1 LLEVSWDR
9 LKQYFCVAKVDFS
22 FFRMNANRSGGGN
35 TRPRKRRRGE
45 DGDDDD
51 GIDAVIHMIRELAE
65 AERRLEILQR
75 ENLRRILANL
85 PVRNTLKI
93 HVSDTIMKFLLVTKS
108 GRIRPQ
114 MDRRVA
120 LPPGCGGRKL
130 IF

>member
-1 LLEVSWDR
+1 
-9 LKQYFCVAKVDFS
+9 
-22 FFRMNANRSGGGN
+22 MNANRSGGAN
-35 TRPRKRRRGE
+35 KRPRKRRRGE
-45 DGDDDD
+45 DKDDDD
-51 GIDAVIHMIRELAE
+51 GIDAIVHMIRELAE